1 MAGFPFLATSYYT
14 TILLYQPTNDPSQD
28 GNRTVRIPFSLILIG
43 RERGR
48 YLPAI
53 LAVAFCAQLNILQ
66 WGVLLGTLSVLSVPI
81 DRSSA
86 DVWIASRDVLSLE
99 LGHPIP
105 EAWEARV
112 ASQPDVEKTEVFLF
126 SFGYWHKPSGGSE
139 VCTVV
144 GSQLGEQSLGALAD
158 LTPTMRKRLTE
169 PGAVVVDHSELE
181 RLGIKGVGDAAE
193 VYGHRVSVVGV
204 LHGFKSVGG
213 PYVFCSLR
221 TARMILPMFQDKPH
235 DTMYLLARCRDTVAA
250 HDLVERLKHYP
261 DLSAFTRD
269 DFSFRT
275 RMYWLTQT
283 NAGIGMGC
291 TAGLALLVGLVVTSQ
306 TLYAATAASLREY
319 AVLRALGIPRW
330 RMAAM
335 VLAQSFWVGLFGI
348 VLAMPVIFALGACA
362 NFAGARVLLP
372 NWLLISGNA
381 LTMAMALVSGLAALR
396 SLRLVEPITLLR

>member
-1 MAGFPFLATSYYT
+1 
-14 TILLYQPTNDPSQD
+14 
-28 GNRTVRIPFSLILIG
+28 V
-43 RERGR
+43 
-48 YLPAI
+48 PAV

-66 WGVLLGTLSVLSVPI
+66 WGILLGTLSVLSMPI

-86 DVWIASRDVLSLE
+86 DVWVASRDVLSLE

-105 EAWEARV
+105 ESWEARL
-112 ASQPDVEKTEVFLF
+112 ASQPGVERTETYLF

-139 VCTVV
+139 VCCVL
-144 GSQLGEQSLGALAD
+144 GAQLGERSLGALSD
-158 LTPTMRKRLTE
+158 LTPEMRMRLTE
-169 PGAVVVDHSELE
+169 PGAVVVDASELD
-181 RLGIKGVGDAAE
+181 RLGIHGVGDAAE
-193 VYGHRVSVVGV
+193 VYGHRVTVVGL

-221 TARMILPMFQDKPH
+221 TARMILPLFQEKPH
-235 DTMYLLARCRDTVAA
+235 DTMYLLARCRDEEAA
-250 HDLVERLKHYP
+250 RQLVERLRQYP
-261 DLSAFTRD
+261 DLSAFRRD
-269 DFSFRT
+269 EFSVRT
-275 RMYWLTQT
+275 RLYWLTQT

-335 VLAQSFWVGLFGI
+335 VVAQSFWVGLFGI
-348 VLAMPVIFALGACA
+348 ALAMPVVFVLGACA

-372 NWLLISGNA
+372 LWLIVGGNA
-381 LTMAMALVSGLAALR
+381 LTMAMALLSGLTALR
-396 SLRLVEPITLLR
+396 SLRLVEPIALLR

>member
-1 MAGFPFLATSYYT
+1 VRLPYS
-14 TILLYQPTNDPSQD
+14 LL
-28 GNRTVRIPFSLILIG
+28 LIG

-66 WGVLLGTLSVLSVPI
+66 WGVLLGTLSVLSMPI
-81 DRSSA
+81 DRSDA
-86 DVWIASRDVLSLE
+86 DVWVASRDVLSLE

-105 EAWEARV
+105 NDWEARV
-112 ASQPDVEKTEVFLF
+112 ASQPEVERTEIYLF
-126 SFGYWHKPSGGSE
+126 SFGYWHKPTGGSE
-139 VCTVV
+139 VCEVIGT
-144 GSQLGEQSLGALAD
+144 QLGEQALGALAD
-158 LTPTMRKRLTE
+158 LTPEMRMRLTE
-169 PGAVVVDHSELE
+169 PGAVVVDASELE
-181 RLGIKGVGDAAE
+181 RLGIHGIGDAAE
-193 VYGHRVSVVGV
+193 VYGHRVFVVGL

-221 TARMILPMFQDKPH
+221 TARMILPLFQGKPH
-235 DTMYLLARCRDTVAA
+235 DTMYLLARCREPAAA
-250 HDLVERLKHYP
+250 HELIEHLRQFP
-261 DLSAFTRD
+261 ELSAFTRD
-269 DFSFRT
+269 EFSRRT
-275 RMYWLTQT
+275 RVYWLTQT

-319 AVLRALGIPRW
+319 AVLRALGISRW
-330 RMAAM
+330 RMGTM

-348 VLAMPVIFALGACA
+348 AVAMPVIFSLGAAA

-372 NWLLISGNA
+372 GWLFAGGNA
-381 LTMAMALVSGLAALR
+381 LTMAMALMSGLAALR

>member
-1 MAGFPFLATSYYT
+1 MRGTFVKLPYS
-14 TILLYQPTNDPSQD
+14 LL
-28 GNRTVRIPFSLILIG
+28 LIG

-66 WGVLLGTLSVLSVPI
+66 WGVLLGTLSVLSMPI
-81 DRSSA
+81 DRSRA

-105 EAWEARV
+105 EEWETRV
-112 ASQPDVEKTEVFLF
+112 ASQPEVERTETYLF
-126 SFGYWHKPSGGSE
+126 SFGYWHKPAGGSE
-139 VCTVV
+139 VCEVIGT
-144 GSQLGEQSLGALAD
+144 QLGEHSLGALSD
-158 LTPTMRKRLTE
+158 LTPQMRMRLTE
-169 PGAVVVDHSELE
+169 PGAVVVDASELE
-181 RLGIKGVGDAAE
+181 RLGVQGIGGTAE
-193 VYGHRVSVVGV
+193 IYGHRVVVVGL

-213 PYVFCSLR
+213 PYVICSLR
-221 TARMILPMFQDKPH
+221 TARMILPLFQDKPH
-235 DTMYLLARCRDTVAA
+235 DTMYLLARCRDAA
-250 HDLVERLKHYP
+250 AAQQLIRRLRQYP

-269 DFSFRT
+269 DFSLRT
-275 RMYWLTQT
+275 RVYWLTQT

-319 AVLRALGIPRW
+319 AVLRALGISRW

-348 VLAMPVIFALGACA
+348 AVAMPVVFSLGAAA

-372 NWLLISGNA
+372 AWLFAGGNA
-381 LTMAMALVSGLAALR
+381 LTMGMALASGLAALR